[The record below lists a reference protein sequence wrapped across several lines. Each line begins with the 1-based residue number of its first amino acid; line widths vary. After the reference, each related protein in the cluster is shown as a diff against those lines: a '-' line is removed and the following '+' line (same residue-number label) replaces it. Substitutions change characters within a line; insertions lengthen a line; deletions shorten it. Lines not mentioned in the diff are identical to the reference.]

1 MRKEWKDVS
10 GFGNGK
16 ENSITGRLFRGTVT
30 IRSNT
35 TITENIKHP
44 GELLRKI
51 LAENKSPRIKG
62 QPSFTGGLVG
72 YFSYDYIRYAEPV
85 LDFGDEGAED
95 FKDLDLIS
103 LIAPTS
109 HERIAM
115 IAKEA
120 KGFVYCVSSLGVTGV
135 RSSITTDVGA
145 MTSLVKKVSDIPCAI
160 GFGISTPKQ
169 AADMAQKADGVIVG
183 SAIVKLCGQYGKD
196 CVPYVAEYVKSMKDA
211 IRN

>member
-44 GELLRKI
+44 RELLRKI

-95 FKDLDLIS
+95 FKDLDLMLFDKIIAFDHLTQDII
-103 LIAPTS
+103 LIAGARVEDLETS
-109 HERIAM
+109 YHKAEFELKQMADLVM
-115 IAKEA
+115 NGKEA
-120 KGFVYCVSSLGVTGV
+120 EFV
-135 RSSITTDVGA
+135 
-145 MTSLVKKVSDIPCAI
+145 P
-160 GFGISTPKQ
+160 
-169 AADMAQKADGVIVG
+169 
-183 SAIVKLCGQYGKD
+183 
-196 CVPYVAEYVKSMKDA
+196 VPEFIAETNA
-211 IRN
+211 